1 MSIFEIVSNL
11 FSGPVKQDPILR
23 LIRSL
28 IGLDHCFDP
37 EYSARG
43 CILMKHFY
51 FIVFLLIPMRIFSWD
66 LEKEKNG
73 ITVHTR
79 AVEGSELKEFRGKTK
94 LKAALSTV
102 ISLMEDNPNYVTWLK
117 NCKQAEAVKV
127 LNTKEKYIYIQNG
140 APWPVNDR
148 DFVIHTIF
156 SQDKNTGAVTYTI
169 RPIANIVAEKDGIV
183 RGTLKG
189 FWKFVPVGDEVEV
202 TYQLLSEPGG
212 RVPTSIANFV
222 VVDIPYE
229 TLRKMKEKVTES
241 KYINSPKHP
250 DLILPDPK

>member
-1 MSIFEIVSNL
+1 
-11 FSGPVKQDPILR
+11 
-23 LIRSL
+23 
-28 IGLDHCFDP
+28 
-37 EYSARG
+37 
-43 CILMKHFY
+43 MKHFY

>member
-1 MSIFEIVSNL
+1 
-11 FSGPVKQDPILR
+11 
-23 LIRSL
+23 
-28 IGLDHCFDP
+28 
-37 EYSARG
+37 
-43 CILMKHFY
+43 MKHFY

-79 AVEGSELKEFRGKTK
+79 VVEGSELKEFRGKTK

-117 NCKQAEAVKV
+117 NCKQAEAIKV

>member
-1 MSIFEIVSNL
+1 
-11 FSGPVKQDPILR
+11 
-23 LIRSL
+23 
-28 IGLDHCFDP
+28 
-37 EYSARG
+37 
-43 CILMKHFY
+43 MKHFY

-169 RPIANIVAEKDGIV
+169 RPIANIVAEKNGIV

>member
-1 MSIFEIVSNL
+1 
-11 FSGPVKQDPILR
+11 
-23 LIRSL
+23 
-28 IGLDHCFDP
+28 
-37 EYSARG
+37 
-43 CILMKHFY
+43 MKHFY

-79 AVEGSELKEFRGKTK
+79 VVEGSELKEFRGKTK

>member
-1 MSIFEIVSNL
+1 M
-11 FSGPVKQDPILR
+11 
-23 LIRSL
+23 IRSL

-79 AVEGSELKEFRGKTK
+79 VVEGSELKEFRGKTK

>member
-1 MSIFEIVSNL
+1 
-11 FSGPVKQDPILR
+11 
-23 LIRSL
+23 
-28 IGLDHCFDP
+28 
-37 EYSARG
+37 
-43 CILMKHFY
+43 
-51 FIVFLLIPMRIFSWD
+51 MRIFSWD

-79 AVEGSELKEFRGKTK
+79 VVEGSELKEFRGKTK

-117 NCKQAEAVKV
+117 NCKQAEAIKV